1 MKQYTKEVE
10 DFIKKNVLP
19 KLGFKEITEDNID
32 DIVDYLLD
40 EYEVPLGA
48 KSDSWQKLSKEE
60 EEELRL
66 ASKCITEITTDPDW
80 SE

>member
-48 KSDSWQKLSKEE
+48 KSDSWHKLSKEE

-66 ASKCITEITTDPDW
+66 ASKCVTEITTDADW